1 MLTDLLHVN
10 DLRIDY
16 IRVLVLSFFLSLEW
30 CTKFYSFSFSN
41 LLVALLLSVG
51 WANHEV
57 RFCTKARKASALSC
71 EGRKPPLH

>member
-16 IRVLVLSFFLSLEW
+16 IRVLVLFFSFLE
-30 CTKFYSFSFSN
+30 FYSFSFSN
-41 LLVALLLSVG
+41 LLVVLLLSVG

>member
-16 IRVLVLSFFLSLEW
+16 IRVLVLFFFLSFLE
-30 CTKFYSFSFSN
+30 FYSFSFSN
-41 LLVALLLSVG
+41 LLVVLLLSVG